1 MSNVEPVPIAILAK
15 APIPGLVKT
24 RLAASLGL
32 EGAARL
38 QERLIVRTLETACAA
53 ATGPVRLWA
62 VPDESHFRELAAR
75 FHVDLAA
82 QPDADLGARM
92 LAAFAATAPAL
103 VIGTDCPA
111 LEASHLRKAADVLRD
126 GSDAVIVP
134 AEDGG
139 YVLIGLRRPQPGL
152 FASMQ
157 WGVPG
162 VMEETRGRARRLGL
176 AVRELAPLWDVDVP
190 ADLERMRE
198 AGLGELV
205 PLSTSP

>member
-24 RLAASLGL
+24 RLAPALGL
-32 EGAARL
+32 EGAAQL

-62 VPDESHFRELAAR
+62 APDESHFRALAAR
-75 FHVDLAA
+75 FAVDLAT

-92 LAAFAATAPAL
+92 LAAFVAAAPAL

-111 LEASHLRKAADVLRD
+111 LEARHLREAAGVLRD
-126 GSDAVIVP
+126 GNDVVIVP

-139 YVLIGLRRPQPGL
+139 YVLIGLRRPQPAL
-152 FASMQ
+152 FASMR
-157 WGVPG
+157 WGGPG
-162 VMEETRGRARRLGL
+162 VLEETRRRAGRLGL
-176 AVRELAPLWDVDVP
+176 AVRELAPLWDVDLP
-190 ADLERMRE
+190 ADLERMRA
-198 AGLGELV
+198 AGLAELV
-205 PLSTSP
+205 PLPTSL

>member
-62 VPDESHFRELAAR
+62 VPAESHFRELAAR

-82 QPDADLGARM
+82 LPAADHRPPL

-103 VIGTDCPA
+103 VNGTGCPA
-111 LEASHLRKAADVLRD
+111 PMA
-126 GSDAVIVP
+126 
-134 AEDGG
+134 
-139 YVLIGLRRPQPGL
+139 
-152 FASMQ
+152 
-157 WGVPG
+157 
-162 VMEETRGRARRLGL
+162 
-176 AVRELAPLWDVDVP
+176 
-190 ADLERMRE
+190 
-198 AGLGELV
+198 
-205 PLSTSP
+205 